1 MSQAAKQKPY
11 VPNED
16 PALDCALGKTDFD
29 GPASE
34 LLDLGKRLKQLC
46 GVGGSV
52 KDGCILIQ
60 GDHRDKVVAHL
71 EKQGFRTKRKGE

>member
-1 MSQAAKQKPY
+1 MTDMPIRR
-11 VPNED
+11 
-16 PALDCALGKTDFD
+16 ALISVYDKSG
-29 GPASE
+29 

-71 EKQGFRTKRKGE
+71 EKQGYRTKRKGG